1 MSMPATDDIDA
12 LAERTLELAVV
23 ARALDE
29 RSARATLALENAA
42 QDVAAAAGQLGPL
55 GERIAHDATHAIA
68 LDARARI
75 EAAVATAFAA
85 ASAAMD
91 AHARRLHALDAALAG
106 SRDAFA
112 RSQRRWLVAVPVAVL
127 AGCGLAVAGSL
138 AWIEQARRD
147 VERHRIEASLLRAY
161 NGADVSLCGGRLC
174 ARVETSA
181 PRDARGYVMVAARKA
196 RE

>member
-112 RSQRRWLVAVPVAVL
+112 RSQRRWLVVVPVAVL